1 MDSNIALTNL
11 REERVYETNNN
22 NNTSDGLRR
31 RFRTRGDSLREYSLP
46 DADRGKDA
54 WLFLAGC
61 FMVEALIWG
70 EHRCTLLTM
79 GGVADRIGFPFSFGV
94 FQEYYTTHEPFS
106 SNPSGV
112 AIIGTSST
120 GIMYLSCPILFA
132 AFRYWPQIRRSCLVI
147 GLVINSLAIIA
158 SSFSTQVTHLI
169 LTQGVLY
176 AIGGV
181 LIYCPTIGFLDE
193 WFIKKKGLAFGMMWA
208 GTGVSGV
215 VLPFIM
221 SGLLSRFGFRTTLR
235 AYGAAFILLTSP
247 LLFFIRPRLPL
258 AQTQLHR
265 RLDMNFLRSSTFWI
279 PQTCNIIQ
287 GLGYFI
293 PSIYLPL
300 YAKSQG
306 MTATQGTVMLAL
318 VNLGVVFG
326 AMGTG
331 ALTDRMHV
339 GSVMAVCS
347 IGAAMAVFLFWGLS
361 VSLPMLC
368 VFSLMYGLTA
378 GGFSATYSGIIQ
390 RVRDRD
396 GAADSGMVFGF
407 LAAGRGIGAV
417 ASGPLSET
425 LMHTQLWKGEALFG
439 YGTGYG
445 LLIVFTGTTAV
456 AGCGSWLLRRFIS

>member
-1 MDSNIALTNL
+1 MNSDIALATL

-22 NNTSDGLRR
+22 NGTSDGLRR
-31 RFRTRGDSLREYSLP
+31 RFRTRGDSLREYTVP

-70 EHRCTLLTM
+70 KRRCTKSPRAKLINET
-79 GGVADRIGFPFSFGV
+79 GFPISFGV
-94 FQEYYTTHEPFS
+94 FQEYYTAHEPFS
-106 SNPSGV
+106 SNPSGI

-132 AFRYWPQIRRSCLVI
+132 AFRHWPQIRRSCLLI
-147 GLVINSLAIIA
+147 GLVINSLAIFA
-158 SSFSTQVTHLI
+158 ASFSTEVFHLI

-181 LIYCPTIGFLDE
+181 LIYCPTIVFLDE
-193 WFIKKKGLAFGMMWA
+193 WFIKKKGMAFGMMWA
-208 GTGVSGV
+208 GTGVSGI

-221 SGLLSRFGFRTTLR
+221 SELLSKFGFRTTLR
-235 AYGAAFILLTSP
+235 AYGVVSVLLASP

-258 AQTQLHR
+258 AQAQSHR
-265 RLDMNFLRSSTFWI
+265 QLDMKFLRSSVFWI

-293 PSIYLPL
+293 PTIYLPS

-306 MTATQGTVMLAL
+306 LTATQGTLMLAL
-318 VNLGVVFG
+318 VNMGVVFG

-339 GSVMAVCS
+339 SSVMAISS

-361 VSLPMLC
+361 SSLPMLC
-368 VFSLMYGLTA
+368 VFSIMYGLTA
-378 GGFSATYSGIIQ
+378 GGFTATYSGIVQ

-396 GAADSGMVFGF
+396 ITADSGMIFGF
-407 LAAGRGIGAV
+407 LAAGRGIGAI

-425 LMHTQLWKGEALFG
+425 LVHLQMWKGKAMFG

-456 AGCGSWLLRRFIS
+456 AGCGSWLLRRIDM

>member
-1 MDSNIALTNL
+1 MDSKVALTKL

-22 NNTSDGLRR
+22 NSTSDGLRR
-31 RFRTRGDSLREYSLP
+31 RFRTRGDSLPEYSLP

-70 EHRCTLLTM
+70 EHRVFLLTT
-79 GGVADRIGFPFSFGV
+79 GRIADRIGFPFSFGV

-106 SNPSGV
+106 SSPSGV

-120 GIMYLSCPILFA
+120 GIMYFSCPILFA
-132 AFRYWPQIRRSCLVI
+132 AFRYWPQIRRSCLLV
-147 GLVINSLAIIA
+147 GLIINSLAIIA
-158 SSFSTQVTHLI
+158 SSFSTQVSHLI

-181 LIYCPTIGFLDE
+181 LIYCPTIVFLDE

-215 VLPFIM
+215 ILPFIM
-221 SGLLSRFGFRTTLR
+221 SELLSRFGFRTTLR
-235 AYGAAFILLTSP
+235 AYGVAFVLLASP

-279 PQTCNIIQ
+279 PQICNIIQ
-287 GLGYFI
+287 GLGFFV
-293 PSIYLPL
+293 PSIYLPS

-347 IGAAMAVFLFWGLS
+347 IGAAMAVFLVWGLS

-368 VFSLMYGLTA
+368 IFSLMYGLTA

-390 RVRDRD
+390 CVRDRD
-396 GAADSGMVFGF
+396 AAADSGMVFGF

-417 ASGPLSET
+417 VSGPLSET
-425 LMHTQLWKGEALFG
+425 LLHTQMWKGEALFG

-456 AGCGSWLLRRFIS
+456 AGCGSWLLRRINI